1 MVEDPQETEPERF
14 KQWVFI
20 VGEQYLNFG
29 RDTQHPN
36 SGIKISRQVRFGRP
50 ISVSEKS
57 RSVIFESTDQLFQFS
72 RYIRALR
79 LSQLLEVAFVR
90 RSLVEF
96 EFHCRSHLTARGR
109 KETGWR
115 SLLTNRCI
123 LRKSRMLE
131 LLDFL
136 GHLGDRFEQIGDQ
149 PVVGDREYRRLL
161 ILVDRADDLR

>member
-1 MVEDPQETEPERF
+1 MVEDSQETEPERF
-14 KQWVFI
+14 KQWIFI

-36 SGIKISRQVRFGRP
+36 SGIEISRQVRFGGP

-57 RSVIFESTDQLFQFS
+57 RSVIFESTDQLSQLS

-90 RSLVEF
+90 RGLVEF
-96 EFHCRSHLTARGR
+96 EFHCRSDFTVLVR

-115 SLLTNRCI
+115 ILLANRCI

-131 LLDFL
+131 LFDFL
-136 GHLGDRFEQIGDQ
+136 GHLGYRFEQIGDQ
-149 PVVGDREYRRLL
+149 AVV
-161 ILVDRADDLR
+161 